1 MGERLR
7 AARVPPPGRI
17 IRRELDVRG
26 WTQKDLAHIMDRPE
40 QTISQI
46 VNAKKRVTPETA
58 LQLAAAFGTSA
69 ELWMKLEANYELH
82 EARDDQGNSE
92 IKRKS
97 RLYSL
102 VPLTEICKRG
112 WIRCW
117 KSFEKLEQE
126 VCDFLE
132 IPTLDDVPRL
142 AVSFRQ
148 SDIGD
153 PEVAAEMA
161 WVKRVEHL
169 ARRQTVGD
177 FDRGRLEA
185 ALPELVG
192 YAAAARDVRRVP
204 PFLHDQGVHFVIV
217 PHLSKTYLDGAAFR
231 LNGNPVVAMSLRYDR
246 IDNFWFTLLHELA
259 HIVAGHEGAYLDDL
273 DEAADTPEEVEANR
287 LARDWLIDPEALE
300 AFVADTDP
308 YFSREKVAAFARH
321 AARHPGIVVGRLQH
335 EEVIPWSH
343 LRSFLVEVSPKLQEW
358 LDTPGPRA

>member
-1 MGERLR
+1 MGQKLR

-17 IRRELDVRG
+17 IRRELETRG

-46 VNAKKRVTPETA
+46 VNAKKRITPETA

-69 ELWMKLEANYELH
+69 ELWLNLEANYQLH
-82 EARDDQGNSE
+82 QARDDENNSE
-92 IKRKS
+92 IRRRS

-102 VPLTEICKRG
+102 VPLTEICQRG

-117 KSFEKLEQE
+117 ESFEKLEKE
-126 VCDFLE
+126 VCDFLD
-132 IPTLDDVPRL
+132 IATLDEEPRL

-169 ARRQTVGD
+169 ARRQTVGE
-177 FDRGRLEA
+177 FDRGRLED
-185 ALPELVG
+185 ALPELVS
-192 YAAAARDVRRVP
+192 YAAAVRDVRRVP
-204 PFLHDQGVHFVIV
+204 SFLLDQGVHFVIV

-231 LNGNPVVAMSLRYDR
+231 LNGNPVVAMTLRHDR

-259 HIVAGHEGAYLDDL
+259 HIVAGHEGGYLDDL
-273 DEAADTPEEVEANR
+273 DEEADTPEEVEANG
-287 LARDWLIDPEALE
+287 LARDWLIDPDALR
-300 AFVADTDP
+300 AFVDGTEP
-308 YFSREKVAAFARH
+308 YFSRQKVVAFAERQR
-321 AARHPGIVVGRLQH
+321 RHPGIVVGRLQH
-335 EEVIPWSH
+335 DEVMPWSH
-343 LRSFLVEVSPKLQEW
+343 LRSFLREVSPRLQEW
-358 LDTPGPRA
+358 IDTPGPCA